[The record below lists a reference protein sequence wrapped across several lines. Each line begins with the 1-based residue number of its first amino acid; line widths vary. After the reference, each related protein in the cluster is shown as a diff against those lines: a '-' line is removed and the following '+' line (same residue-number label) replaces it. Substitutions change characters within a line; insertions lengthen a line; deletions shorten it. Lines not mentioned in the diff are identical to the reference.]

1 MARRPRSRR
10 GRLRGNIQDRLDRA
24 NAGGGGGPYSNK
36 PVDEIDAN
44 AQMSEDRDSGTGG
57 GPPISNEP
65 APGTTG
71 GNEMLMPGFVDP
83 TTITSSWI
91 NPSRENVG
99 TGLSRGPKEPDKPR
113 ADPNALYQTTD
124 ASLDNYV
131 HESWINDWTK
141 NPANAGSPT
150 APSFSPAMTIK
161 LKSGQGGWKIPDE
174 WKVAWEGWPESSGGG
189 GGGLLDNNVLS
200 NVVKATVQGGANVF
214 ETVKDEATTILD
226 TAGINEEST
235 QQVLETTTNILDS
248 AEEKTDTLLTAATT
262 ATTEVAGS
270 LGETLT
276 GTSNASQITTN
287 PEDLGEVATTGMETL
302 TGNIDAGVEN
312 LNRAYHTGVESLNTL
327 KDDVISTANDV
338 KDFVLDPFGTINRA
352 YTEGVDNTNVWI
364 DQVKKIWNMAT
375 GGGGGVTDNVPQ
387 VDSELMSQ
395 ASSVATRSGGFWD
408 ESQGG
413 GGGAQSFMVQR
424 RKKGPETLLTRGQTR
439 GKIRQRM
446 MAA

>member
-1 MARRPRSRR
+1 M
-10 GRLRGNIQDRLDRA
+10 
-24 NAGGGGGPYSNK
+24 
-36 PVDEIDAN
+36 
-44 AQMSEDRDSGTGG
+44 
-57 GPPISNEP
+57 
-65 APGTTG
+65 
-71 GNEMLMPGFVDP
+71 
-83 TTITSSWI
+83 
-91 NPSRENVG
+91 
-99 TGLSRGPKEPDKPR
+99 
-113 ADPNALYQTTD
+113 
-124 ASLDNYV
+124 
-131 HESWINDWTK
+131 
-141 NPANAGSPT
+141 
-150 APSFSPAMTIK
+150 

-174 WKVAWEGWPESSGGG
+174 WKVAWKGWPEPSGGG

-200 NVVKATVQGGANVF
+200 NVVKATVQGGANVV

-235 QQVLETTTNILDS
+235 QQVIDTTTNILDS
-248 AEEKTDTLLTAATT
+248 AVEKTDTLLTAATT
-262 ATTEVAGS
+262 ATTEVGGS

-276 GTSNASQITTN
+276 GTSDASQITAN

-312 LNRAYHTGVESLNTL
+312 LNRAVHTGVESLNTL
-327 KDDVISTANDV
+327 KDDIIKTTNDI
-338 KDFVLDPFGTINRA
+338 KDFVLDPFGTINQA
-352 YTEGVDNTNVWI
+352 YTEGVENTNVWF
-364 DQVKKIWNMAT
+364 DQVGKIWDMAT
-375 GGGGGVTDNVPQ
+375 GGGVTDNVPQ

-439 GKIRQRM
+439 GKIKQRM

>member
-10 GRLRGNIQDRLDRA
+10 ERLRGNIQDRLDRA

-44 AQMSEDRDSGTGG
+44 AQMWEDRDSAG
-57 GPPISNEP
+57 
-65 APGTTG
+65 PGTKMFL
-71 GNEMLMPGFVDP
+71 EE
-83 TTITSSWI
+83 SSGHW
-91 NPSRENVG
+91 STE
-99 TGLSRGPKEPDKPR
+99 
-113 ADPNALYQTTD
+113 DPNALYQTRD
-124 ASLDNYV
+124 EKLANYV
-131 HESWINDWTK
+131 HESWINDWTE
-141 NPANAGSPT
+141 NPAYAGNST
-150 APSFSPAMTIK
+150 LSFSPSMTLMIK
-161 LKSGQGGWKIPDE
+161 GWDGGFKIPDE
-174 WKVAWEGWPESSGGG
+174 WKVPWEGWPEPSGGG
-189 GGGLLDNNVLS
+189 GGGPFDNNVFS
-200 NVVKATVQGGANVF
+200 NVVKATVQGGANVV

-235 QQVLETTTNILDS
+235 QQVIDTTTNILDS
-248 AEEKTDTLLTAATT
+248 AVEKTDTLLTAATT

-276 GTSNASQITTN
+276 GTSDASQITAN

-327 KDDVISTANDV
+327 KDDVIKTTNDI

-352 YTEGVDNTNVWI
+352 YTEGVENTNVWI